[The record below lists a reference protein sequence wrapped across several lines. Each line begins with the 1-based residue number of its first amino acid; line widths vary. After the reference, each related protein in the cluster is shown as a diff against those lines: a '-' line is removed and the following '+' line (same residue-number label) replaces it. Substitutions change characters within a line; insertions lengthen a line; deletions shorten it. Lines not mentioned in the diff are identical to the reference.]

1 MRVFENLIKYLFCF
15 FFPWKNRAHNKA
27 SFCALL

>member
-1 MRVFENLIKYLFCF
+1 MRVFENLIKYLFGF
-15 FFPWKNRAHNKA
+15 FFPWKYGADNKA